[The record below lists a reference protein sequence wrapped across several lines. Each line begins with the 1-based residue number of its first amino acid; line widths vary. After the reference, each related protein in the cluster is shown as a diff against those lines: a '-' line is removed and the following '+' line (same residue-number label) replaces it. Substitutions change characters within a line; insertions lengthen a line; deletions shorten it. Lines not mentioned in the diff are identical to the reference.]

1 MRILA
6 INGSPRKG
14 GNTETLLDA
23 VVAGAQEAGAIT
35 SKVELRELDVS
46 PCRACDACKRTGK
59 CIQNDDMQNILS
71 QMKENDIWVLG
82 TPVYWWGPTAQ
93 LKAFIDR
100 WYGVVNRDI
109 FKNQNVVLVIPLES
123 KNPKTAQHVLGMFED
138 IFDYLRMKQIGTIL
152 APGVHER
159 GEVKNQV
166 DILKEATELGKTI
179 AS

>member
-1 MRILA
+1 MNILA

-14 GNTETLLDA
+14 GNTETLLNAMID
-23 VVAGAQEAGAIT
+23 GAEEAGATI
-35 SKVELRELDVS
+35 SNVKLRDLDVS

-59 CIQNDDMQNILS
+59 CVQKDDMHDLIS
-71 QMKENDIWVLG
+71 KMEESDVWILG

-100 WYGVVNRDI
+100 WYGTNREV
-109 FKNQNVVLVIPLES
+109 FKDRKAVLVIPLES
-123 KNPKTAQHVLGMFED
+123 KNPKTAQHVLGMFVD
-138 IFDYLRMKQIGTIL
+138 IFDYLGVKQIGTIL

-159 GEVKNQV
+159 GEVKKQA
-166 DILKEATELGKTI
+166 DILKEATELGKSI